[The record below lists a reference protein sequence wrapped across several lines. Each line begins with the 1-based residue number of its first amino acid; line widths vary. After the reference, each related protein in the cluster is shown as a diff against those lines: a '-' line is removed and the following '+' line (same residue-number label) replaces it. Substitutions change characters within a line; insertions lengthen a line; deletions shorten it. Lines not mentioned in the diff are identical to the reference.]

1 MSAGSSIIETI
12 VNFFQFQDPWFLL
25 FLLGLPLLAL
35 QNKRGASIHFS
46 SIVALK
52 ALRPSRVKLYAS
64 IPLIIRIIVL
74 ALLIIALARPQ
85 EGQKSTEIVSVGVD
99 IMLALDTSR
108 SMRALDFIVKE
119 KRITRL
125 AVVKEVVSE
134 FINNRPNDRI
144 GMVVF
149 GEQAYTQ
156 CPLTLDQHILQSFL
170 SKLEIGMAGD
180 STAIGSAIGIAVKRL
195 KDLKSESKVIILLT
209 DGRSNAGSL
218 LPIQAAQTAKTFG
231 IKIYSI
237 GVGTK
242 GKAPFLVN
250 SVFGQRYVYQEVDID
265 EATLKKISN
274 ITGGQYFRATD
285 LESLKTI
292 YNQIDKME
300 KSKVKVIDHSEYT
313 ELFNYFLLSGLLLLL
328 LEVALT
334 NTFLRRIP

>member
-1 MSAGSSIIETI
+1 MSSIVKPI
-12 VNFFQFQDPWFLL
+12 VNFFHFQDPWFLL
-25 FLLGLPLLAL
+25 FLLGLPLLSL
-35 QNKRGASIHFS
+35 QRKKGASIHFS
-46 SIVALK
+46 SIVTLK
-52 ALRPSRVKLYAS
+52 TLRPTRVELYAT
-64 IPLIIRIIVL
+64 IPLIIRVFVL

-85 EGQKSTEIVSVGVD
+85 EGHKSTEIVSVGVD
-99 IMLALDTSR
+99 IMLALDTSG
-108 SMRALDFIVKE
+108 SMRALDFIVDE

-125 AVVKEVVSE
+125 AVVKGVVAK
-134 FINNRPNDRI
+134 FIDNRPNDRI

-195 KDLKSESKVIILLT
+195 KDLKSKSKVIILLT

-218 LPIQAAQTAKTFG
+218 VPIQAAQTAKTFG
-231 IKIYSI
+231 IKIHTI

-265 EATLKKISN
+265 EATLKEISQ

-285 LESLKTI
+285 LESLKNI
-292 YNQIDKME
+292 YDQIDQME
-300 KSKVKVIDHSEYT
+300 KSEVKVIDHSEYT
-313 ELFNYFLLSGLLLLL
+313 ELFYYFLLSGLLLLF
-328 LEVALT
+328 LEVALS
-334 NTFLRRIP
+334 NTILRRIP